1 MNSILIIRADSNL
14 KLDMSIN
21 NVSRAG
27 MMIFEDDP
35 RKLAPDYADQI
46 LVNVMKTE
54 LKNACSVAAIIPLQ
68 NHPLDAIEKLKRINP
83 PAHLI
88 IVSSRHNIY
97 TTLVKK
103 IDSLAYLK

>member
-1 MNSILIIRADSNL
+1 MQSILVIRADSNL

-21 NVSRAG
+21 NVSRRG

-35 RKLAPDYADQI
+35 KRLEPDYADQI

-54 LKNACSVAAIIPLQ
+54 LRNPCSVAAIVPLKNQ
-68 NHPLDAIEKLKRINP
+68 PSDAIEKLKMINP

-97 TTLVKK
+97 ATLMRKL
-103 IDSLAYLK
+103 DSLVYL